1 MISRPSARQCL
12 GALAP
17 LLLSVCLGM
26 AAPAVHADSAAGA
39 ASSSTSSPK
48 RSTADERKR
57 SSDAPFEFRGIPLG
71 ITLDE
76 FRAGSTVR
84 ATPVGSVPVCETDML
99 AGALGMSL
107 KTSESLTVACRW
119 AHRAADRWQLSQA
132 VVDGALAQDH
142 VLRFAR
148 VAGET
153 ALRLYEISFVIDEV
167 TAADLR
173 NALAGRYGVPRLVT
187 QSTSAAGSAVPM
199 YVWENAVSSITL
211 CLLPSTH
218 NGTLTYLLKD
228 PDAWVK
234 SLVRQWQASS
244 PEAG

>member
-1 MISRPSARQCL
+1 MISRPSVHQCF

-17 LLLSVCLGM
+17 LLLSVWLGV
-26 AAPAVHADSAAGA
+26 AAPGAHADPA
-39 ASSSTSSPK
+39 ASVAFSPK
-48 RSTADERKR
+48 RSTADEKKR
-57 SSDAPFEFRGIPLG
+57 AADTPFEFRGIPLG

-99 AGALGMSL
+99 AGALGMSM

-119 AHRAADRWQLSQA
+119 AHRSADRWQVSQA
-132 VVDGALAQDH
+132 VVDGAPAQDH

-148 VAGET
+148 VAGQS

-167 TAADLR
+167 TAGDLR
-173 NALAGRYGVPRLVT
+173 DALADRYGMPRLVT
-187 QSTSAAGSAVPM
+187 KNTSAAGSVVPM

-211 CLLPSTH
+211 CFLPSTH

>member
-1 MISRPSARQCL
+1 MISRLSARRL
-12 GALAP
+12 LAAWLP
-17 LLLSVCLGM
+17 LSVALLAGV
-26 AAPAVHADSAAGA
+26 AANAVHADPAARSVPSS
-39 ASSSTSSPK
+39 ASSAK
-48 RSTADERKR
+48 RSTADDHRR
-57 SSDAPFEFRGIPLG
+57 VPDAPFAFRGIPLG

-99 AGALGMSL
+99 AGSLGMSM
-107 KTSESLTVACRW
+107 KTSGSLTVACRW
-119 AHRAADRWQLSQA
+119 AHRSADGWQVSQA
-132 VVDGALAQDH
+132 VVDGAPAQDH

-148 VAGET
+148 ADGET
-153 ALRLYEISFVIDEV
+153 ALRLYEISFVVDDVIAD
-167 TAADLR
+167 DLR
-173 NALAGRYGVPRLVT
+173 EALADRYGPPRLVT
-187 QSTSAAGSAVPM
+187 KTTSAAGGAAPV

-211 CLLPSTH
+211 CFLPSTH